1 MATVTI
7 PEEDRTLTED
17 SEISEFLSQ
26 YGIWYRRF
34 EGDDALAADAT
45 EEEILE
51 AYAEPIARLKAEG
64 GYVTADVINVTPDI
78 PNLDAMLAKFEKEH
92 THSENE
98 VRFIVKGSGLFHIN
112 PPDAPT
118 FRIEVVKG
126 DMINV
131 PHGTRHWFH
140 LCDERTI
147 RAIRLFEDQ
156 SGWSPH
162 YTETGA
168 EQEFKP
174 LCFGPAYLETG
185 QKLAGDLLDA

>member
-7 PEEDRTLTED
+7 PSEDRTLTDE

-26 YGIWYRRF
+26 FGIWYRRF
-34 EGDDALAADAT
+34 EGDDDLSADAT

-51 AYAEPIARLKAEG
+51 AYAEPIAKLKEEG

-78 PNLDAMLAKFEKEH
+78 PNLDAMLAKFQAEH

-112 PPDAPT
+112 PPDSPT

-131 PHGTRHWFH
+131 PHGTKHWFH

-147 RAIRLFEDQ
+147 RAIRLFEDM
-156 SGWSPH
+156 SGWTPH
-162 YTETGA
+162 YTESGA
-168 EQEFKP
+168 EQEYQP
-174 LCFGPAYLETG
+174 LCFGPAYLDSDAKMGES
-185 QKLAGDLLDA
+185 LLNS

>member
-7 PEEDRTLTED
+7 PEEDRTLTDE

-34 EGDDALAADAT
+34 EGDDSLAADAT

-51 AYAEPIARLKAEG
+51 AYAEPIARLKEEG

-78 PNLDAMLAKFEKEH
+78 PNLDDMLAKFEREH

-98 VRFIVKGSGLFHIN
+98 VRFIVNGSGLFHIN
-112 PPDAPT
+112 PTDAPT

-156 SGWSPH
+156 SGWTPK
-162 YTETGA
+162 YTESGA
-168 EQEFKP
+168 ERSFQP
-174 LCFGPAYLETG
+174 LCFGPAYLGSG
-185 QKLAGDLLDA
+185 QKMADDLLEA

>member
-7 PEEDRTLTED
+7 PDEDRTLHTDE
-17 SEISEFLSQ
+17 EISDFLGQ

-34 EGDDALAADAT
+34 EGDDELSEDAT
-45 EEEILE
+45 EEEILA
-51 AYAEPIARLKAEG
+51 AYSEPIQELMEEG
-64 GYVTADVINVTPDI
+64 NYQTADVINVTPDV
-78 PNLDAMLAKFEKEH
+78 PNLDQMLAKFEKEH

-112 PPDAPT
+112 PPDAPV

-147 RAIRLFEDQ
+147 RAIRLFEDT
-156 SGWSPH
+156 SGWTPR
-162 YTETGA
+162 YTESKA
-168 EQEFKP
+168 EEGFQP
-174 LCFGPAYLETG
+174 LCFGPAYLDKDDTLIESVI
-185 QKLAGDLLDA
+185 